1 MYRVLLRKFLRA
13 VTILLVVSFTTYL
26 LMYGK
31 GPGIVRAV
39 LGREAQEADIR
50 REVARLGLD
59 RPLLVQYGD
68 WLQGLLT
75 GDLGES
81 LFTGQSVTSL
91 LATRVPVT
99 LALVFLTLVMMAV
112 LSVLLGVTAAV
123 RGGWID
129 RVVQFLSV
137 LGAAVPPFVIAIG
150 LVFTFAI
157 AVRVFPA
164 TGYVSPD
171 QSFGGW
177 IASVTLPTLALLIG
191 AVAGAAAQFRGA
203 VIDTLSQDF
212 VRTLRA
218 RGISER
224 EVVFRHV
231 LRNAGGPGLMTLN
244 LGVMT
249 LLGGAV
255 FIEQI
260 FALPGLG
267 SAGLEAS
274 LQGDVPVVMGILV
287 VAIAIVLVVNLFA
300 DLANAALTPK
310 VRTR

>member
-1 MYRVLLRKFLRA
+1 MFGVLLRKLVRA
-13 VTILLVVSFTTYL
+13 VTILLVVSFTTFL

-31 GPGIVRAV
+31 GSGIVRAV
-39 LGREAQEADIR
+39 LGFEAKEADIR
-50 REVARLGLD
+50 REMARLGLD

-68 WLQGLLT
+68 WLHGVVT

-81 LFTGQSVTSL
+81 FFTGQSVTSL

-99 LALVFLTLVMMAV
+99 LTLVLLALVATAV
-112 LSVLLGVTAAV
+112 LGVLLGVTAAV

-129 RVVQFLSV
+129 RTVQFLAV
-137 LGAAVPPFVIAIG
+137 LGAAIPPFVIAIA
-150 LVFTFAI
+150 LVFAFAI
-157 AVRVFPA
+157 AVRIFPA

-171 QSFGGW
+171 QSLTGW
-177 IASVTLPTLALLIG
+177 SSSVTLPAVALLLST
-191 AVAGAAAQFRGA
+191 VASTAAQFRGA
-203 VIDTLSQDF
+203 VIDALSQDF

-218 RGISER
+218 RGISESR
-224 EVVFRHV
+224 VVYRHV
-231 LRNAGGPGLMTLN
+231 LRNAGGPGLISLN

-267 SAGLEAS
+267 EAGLTAS
-274 LQGDVPVVMGILV
+274 LQGDVPVVMGILLV
-287 VAIAIVLVVNLFA
+287 GITIVLVVNLLA

-310 VRTR
+310 ARTR